1 MADPAYLCYMIKST
15 LIQAAKAS
23 AAVLKDYFDRS
34 FEVHSKDS
42 LNNLVTEVDKRSED
56 IIINIIKSQYPNHQ
70 ILSEE
75 IGEIKQESEYKWI
88 IDPIDGT
95 VNYAHR
101 LPICCVS
108 IAVEKA
114 GEIIL
119 GAVFN
124 PFLNEFFFA
133 EKGNGATLNDK
144 KIHVS
149 SNRQLEVAFLVTG
162 FPYHWDAASGQT
174 ISTFERLIRRGV
186 PVRRLGSAALDLCYV
201 ACGRFDGFWESN
213 LQPWDSAAGFLM
225 VEESG
230 GEVSDFQSR
239 RYSPYQKEILASNA
253 GIHQHLLEVI
263 QQKRWN
269 D

>member
-1 MADPAYLCYMIKST
+1 MADPAYLCNMIKSI

-56 IIINIIKSQYPNHQ
+56 IIINIIKSQYPNHH

-75 IGEIKQESEYKWI
+75 LGEIKQESEFKWI

-119 GAVFN
+119 GAVYN

-133 EKGNGATLNDK
+133 EKGQGATLNDK
-144 KIHVS
+144 KIQVS
-149 SNRQLEVAFLVTG
+149 SNHKLEAAFLVTG
-162 FPYHWDAASGQT
+162 FPYHWDATSGQT
-174 ISTFERLIRRGV
+174 INTFERLIRRGV

-201 ACGRFDGFWESN
+201 ACGRFDGFWEYN

-230 GEVSDFQSR
+230 GEVSDFQSG

-253 GIHQHLLEVI
+253 SIHQHLLEVI